1 MILILFRAATNISTF
16 LRHKVHLLWTPGFSS
31 QIWSILQCW
40 QWPRLWLLS
49 LLWSLDR
56 WVRKNI
62 CVKII
67 FMLGYNN
74 YSYLGYNSGMTSSA
88 YNSSSLASY
97 GSAVLDP
104 LLQASSLASAAS
116 AASAQTTSGKY
127 WSSLQCCGE
136 LVCRGLRSTIQWIIK
151 YILPQKYF

>member
-1 MILILFRAATNISTF
+1 MLAMTPALATLSPLITGQVSNEKY
-16 LRHKVHLLWTPGFSS
+16 LRQNYFHF
-31 QIWSILQCW
+31 
-40 QWPRLWLLS
+40 
-49 LLWSLDR
+49 
-56 WVRKNI
+56 
-62 CVKII
+62 II
-67 FMLGYNN
+67 FMIGYNN